1 MPSSLWGRELKFKRQ
16 KEQADFSWNPPHLQ
30 IMFFFYLPNT
40 FLKIYKDETTPK
52 SIFITLTCWYMH
64 AGEEKKYIEYMKLS
78 QYFCY
83 QQSILVPPSCR
94 PYREPPPHQPCCTH
108 HEKRTSYCL
117 MSNRKSITIKDA
129 SAHAVVVEASQCNID
144 ICSMTLGQVCH
155 SLKPSLLC
163 RVRPNQQSSRR
174 RNPRAER
181 KNPDLNH
188 SVEATLLIST
198 TLKV

>member
-1 MPSSLWGRELKFKRQ
+1 
-16 KEQADFSWNPPHLQ
+16 
-30 IMFFFYLPNT
+30 
-40 FLKIYKDETTPK
+40 
-52 SIFITLTCWYMH
+52 
-64 AGEEKKYIEYMKLS
+64 MKLS

-129 SAHAVVVEASQCNID
+129 SAHAVVVKASQCNID
-144 ICSMTLGQVCH
+144 ICSMTLGQVRH

-188 SVEATLLIST
+188 GVEATLLIST
-198 TLKV
+198 TLKVQLQKQLTAQELLQKQSTITFSGIYLHGSWLLNFLIALFQALERLNKSKIACMDTPPLWK